1 MNLIVSASGTPKS
14 SKIAC
19 RAQMDRSRSLEG
31 VVGPTSACR
40 HHNCAGNGPG
50 RAYGDRTAGLDAVR
64 LDIFHN
70 TSFIKGWK

>member
-1 MNLIVSASGTPKS
+1 
-14 SKIAC
+14 
-19 RAQMDRSRSLEG
+19 MDRSRRPEG
-31 VVGPTSACR
+31 VVGATAAWG

-70 TSFIKGWK
+70 TSFIKVWK